1 MKLHYTDFLVIMGI
15 GLLLLIADR
24 YIRIEPFTNQDPALC
39 GVDRPPCPFGT
50 RCMNGVCRS
59 DNLPPLQK
67 TTLPVFP

>member
-1 MKLHYTDFLVIMGI
+1 MKLHYTDFLVIIGI

-24 YIRIEPFTNQDPALC
+24 YIRIQAFTNLDCKLC
-39 GVDRPPCPFGT
+39 GVDKPPCAYGT